1 MDGAITA
8 QRRHKAPPESK
19 LPLDHMMPP
28 NSATTDSPR
37 LKQATLGG
45 GCFWCIEAAFN
56 QLDGVV
62 LAESGYSN
70 GHHPSPSYEAV
81 CSGSTGHAEVV
92 RVTFDPER
100 ISYRQL
106 LTVFFNLHDPTT
118 MNRQGNDVGTQYRSG
133 IYTHDE
139 AQADTARQVIGEL
152 SDGGAFDAPIV
163 TEIAPVTNYHPAEAY
178 HQGYVAENPYQGYC
192 AVVVRPKLAKFQH
205 TFSAMLKAPG

>member
-1 MDGAITA
+1 
-8 QRRHKAPPESK
+8 
-19 LPLDHMMPP
+19 MPP
-28 NSATTDSPR
+28 THTTTDSPH
-37 LKQATLGG
+37 LQQTTLGG
-45 GCFWCIEAAFN
+45 GCFWCLEAAFN

-81 CSGSTGHAEVV
+81 CSGTTGHAEVV

-106 LTVFFNLHDPTT
+106 LTVFFSLHDPTT
-118 MNRQGNDVGTQYRSG
+118 LNRQGNDVGTQYRSG
-133 IYTHDE
+133 IYTHDA
-139 AQADTARQVIGEL
+139 AQAETARQVIGEL
-152 SDGGAFDAPIV
+152 SDSGAFDAPIV
-163 TEIAPVTNYHPAEAY
+163 TEIAPVANYHAAEAY

-205 TFSAMLKAPG
+205 AFGALLKAPD